1 MTLFL
6 NIANKPEVAR
16 RADSAVRGLLTA
28 LRNTEK
34 NQARSDIILQSIRNW
49 KAMFPRNANQAA
61 VAAFTHALNMESGKG
76 NGGVE
81 VVECIRCLDLIANK
95 AH

>member
-1 MTLFL
+1 MPYQPGSGDGQVF
-6 NIANKPEVAR
+6 IS
-16 RADSAVRGLLTA
+16 RALGQTAASYDQSLTNFA
-28 LRNTEK
+28 
-34 NQARSDIILQSIRNW
+34 W